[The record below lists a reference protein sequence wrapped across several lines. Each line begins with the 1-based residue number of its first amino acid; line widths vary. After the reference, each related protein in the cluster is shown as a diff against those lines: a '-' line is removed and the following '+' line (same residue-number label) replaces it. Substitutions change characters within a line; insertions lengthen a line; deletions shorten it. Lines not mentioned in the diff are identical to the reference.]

1 MFKKIKSAFFG
12 RILYIDYQ
20 EINGVSEI
28 ATDNTI
34 INIDG
39 RNVST
44 SDNSLLLV
52 YDMQGRLIGSAKNG
66 IFELPQSGIYLLRA
80 GTKTI
85 KAAVR

>member
-1 MFKKIKSAFFG
+1 MMYV
-12 RILYIDYQ
+12 YIDYQ
-20 EINGVSEI
+20 EINGVLEI